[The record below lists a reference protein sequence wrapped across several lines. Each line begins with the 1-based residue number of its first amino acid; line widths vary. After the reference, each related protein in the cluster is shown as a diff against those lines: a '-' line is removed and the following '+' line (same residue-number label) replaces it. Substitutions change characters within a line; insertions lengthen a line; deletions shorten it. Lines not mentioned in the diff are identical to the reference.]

1 MRVSNTFGCDEHGKI
16 WRDKNHQKWNKK
28 IESVMICGSM
38 AVAGIGN
45 LEFIDDTM
53 GEFGYLKVL
62 QTFIQPFR
70 I

>member
-1 MRVSNTFGCDEHGKI
+1 
-16 WRDKNHQKWNKK
+16 
-28 IESVMICGSM
+28 MICGSM

-62 QTFIQPFR
+62 QKFIQPFR
-70 I
+70 IQDWKTAKNC